1 MPLIILQSPF
11 IRHDAG
17 SVFDLEE
24 NPNFPEEYA
33 DEESVIASVFQIKE
47 PIFCPM
53 RVKELLLNCPFRT
66 QFYVQLLFLGY

>member
-33 DEESVIASVFQIKE
+33 DD
-47 PIFCPM
+47 
-53 RVKELLLNCPFRT
+53 RVRDHISFSNK
-66 QFYVQLLFLGY
+66 